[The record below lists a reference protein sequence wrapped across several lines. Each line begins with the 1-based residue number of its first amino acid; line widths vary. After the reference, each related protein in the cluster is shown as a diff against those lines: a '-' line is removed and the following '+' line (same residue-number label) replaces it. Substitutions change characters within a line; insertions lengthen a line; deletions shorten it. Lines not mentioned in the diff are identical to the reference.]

1 VKLKDYLFLP
11 AEITPFERAH
21 LARTHSVAWWFF
33 VAHVPVLT
41 LIAAFNGTQPLLIA
55 ALSGLTLLGPVLAK
69 RAITNPRHMSAVYG
83 ITAMAMGAILVTA
96 GRGPMTIEMHFYF
109 FVLLALLSV
118 FGDPMAVI
126 TAAVT
131 VALHHLALW
140 ALYPQAIFNYD
151 APVWAVLVHALFV
164 VLESVGAVYVAR
176 SFFDNVIGLDRIVQ
190 ARTAA
195 LDARNADLRRVL
207 DNVGQGFL
215 LLDRS
220 AVIPVERATVF
231 DLWFGPCAPGETLL
245 DVLDRAAPASAGW
258 FRFAWDPVFEDVL
271 PMDVALAQLPGRLV
285 VGAQTFEVQYRPV
298 EEGAAAKV
306 LLVITDIT
314 ERLAREESEAQ
325 QREVV
330 AAFGRAVT
338 DREGFLSFIEETNRL
353 LDEVANESRSE
364 ADRKR
369 ALHTVKG
376 NAAVTGLLRFA
387 AACHA
392 LEDRAEESGALV
404 AKDVAALRAHW
415 DEFLGMVKQALG
427 PGQRGKVSLPRRE
440 LLDVRDSLA
449 SRQLTEVALLRQ
461 MERWLLDPVKPRM
474 ESLAKQARRLAQ
486 NLGHDHVDVVVED
499 CDLRVSGARWRGVW
513 SSLVHVIRNAVDHGV
528 DAPEAREA
536 AHKPPRMTLSLRAYE
551 ESDTVVVEVRDDG
564 RGIDREALR
573 RRAEAKGITGDDNTL
588 LFTDGISSRDEVSQ
602 VSGRGVGM
610 SAVRAAC
617 EELGG
622 RVEVHSAPG
631 AGTLVRVAIP
641 AQLSFEVP
649 PANDVT
655 RESLVA

>member
-1 VKLKDYLFLP
+1 
-11 AEITPFERAH
+11 
-21 LARTHSVAWWFF
+21 
-33 VAHVPVLT
+33 
-41 LIAAFNGTQPLLIA
+41 
-55 ALSGLTLLGPVLAK
+55 
-69 RAITNPRHMSAVYG
+69 
-83 ITAMAMGAILVTA
+83 
-96 GRGPMTIEMHFYF
+96 
-109 FVLLALLSV
+109 
-118 FGDPMAVI
+118 
-126 TAAVT
+126 
-131 VALHHLALW
+131 
-140 ALYPQAIFNYD
+140 
-151 APVWAVLVHALFV
+151 
-164 VLESVGAVYVAR
+164 
-176 SFFDNVIGLDRIVQ
+176 
-190 ARTAA
+190 
-195 LDARNADLRRVL
+195 
-207 DNVGQGFL
+207 
-215 LLDRS
+215 
-220 AVIPVERATVF
+220 
-231 DLWFGPCAPGETLL
+231 
-245 DVLDRAAPASAGW
+245 
-258 FRFAWDPVFEDVL
+258 
-271 PMDVALAQLPGRLV
+271 MDVALAQLPGRLV

>member
-140 ALYPQAIFNYD
+140 ALYPQVIFNYD

-220 AVIPVERATVF
+220 AVIPAERATVF
-231 DLWFGPCAPGETLL
+231 DLWFGPCAPGESLL

-258 FRFAWDPVFEDVL
+258 FRFAWDAVFEDVL
-271 PMDVALAQLPGRLV
+271 PMDVALAQLPARLV
-285 VGAQTFEVQYRPV
+285 VGAQTFEVLYRPV

-330 AAFGRAVT
+330 AAFGR
-338 DREGFLSFIEETNRL
+338 G
-353 LDEVANESRSE
+353 
-364 ADRKR
+364 
-369 ALHTVKG
+369 G
-376 NAAVTGLLRFA
+376 
-387 AACHA
+387 
-392 LEDRAEESGALV
+392 GA
-404 AKDVAALRAHW
+404 
-415 DEFLGMVKQALG
+415 
-427 PGQRGKVSLPRRE
+427 P
-440 LLDVRDSLA
+440 
-449 SRQLTEVALLRQ
+449 
-461 MERWLLDPVKPRM
+461 
-474 ESLAKQARRLAQ
+474 
-486 NLGHDHVDVVVED
+486 
-499 CDLRVSGARWRGVW
+499 RGV
-513 SSLVHVIRNAVDHGV
+513 V
-528 DAPEAREA
+528 
-536 AHKPPRMTLSLRAYE
+536 
-551 ESDTVVVEVRDDG
+551 
-564 RGIDREALR
+564 
-573 RRAEAKGITGDDNTL
+573 
-588 LFTDGISSRDEVSQ
+588 
-602 VSGRGVGM
+602 
-610 SAVRAAC
+610 
-617 EELGG
+617 
-622 RVEVHSAPG
+622 
-631 AGTLVRVAIP
+631 
-641 AQLSFEVP
+641 
-649 PANDVT
+649 
-655 RESLVA
+655 